1 MNNPII
7 RFKKVDGSDFSDWK
21 ESSFQEIF
29 EFRSSIS
36 LSRSQLNYTTGEI
49 KNIHY
54 GDILL
59 KFPSIVHTDN
69 KLIPYI
75 NQDCIPNKY
84 DLLEKGDVV
93 FADTAEDYSLGKA
106 IEIGSTPFRITSGL
120 HTIACKAK
128 LKFASGF
135 LVYYLNSNFYH
146 CQINKLA
153 TGTKV
158 YSIIKSNI
166 IKTKLRTPSSLEEQQ
181 KIASFF
187 STLDQKIELNERK
200 LEVLEKLKK
209 GMMQKIFNRK
219 IRFKKDNG
227 TDFPDWTVSELGNIA
242 EIRGGGTPSTSNRD
256 YWDGNIQWLTPT
268 EIDSKYVHES
278 NRKITESGLA
288 NSSAKLLPMGAIL
301 LTTRATIGACSINN
315 FNGSVCTNQGFQSL
329 VCKTSVLNEY
339 VYYAITFDEFQKKI
353 AKHASGSTFLEIS
366 AKNLKKLTIPT
377 PSLEEQR
384 KIADFLSTLDLQ
396 IDIKKKTVSAIRDL
410 KRGFMQQMFV

>member
-1 MNNPII
+1 MTNPKI
-7 RFKKVDGSDFSDWK
+7 RFKQENCIDFPEWNQLQLNECCNCYDNMRKPIKENLRQKGEYPYYGANGIQDYIDSYIFDGEFILLAEDGGNFNDFQSKAIAKYARGKFWVNNHAHIIQAKREFSNKFIFYSIEHKDIRSYINGSTRGKLTKSDMWNIK
-21 ESSFQEIF
+21 IGVP
-29 EFRSSIS
+29 SSI
-36 LSRSQLNYTTGEI
+36 R
-49 KNIHY
+49 
-54 GDILL
+54 
-59 KFPSIVHTDN
+59 
-69 KLIPYI
+69 
-75 NQDCIPNKY
+75 
-84 DLLEKGDVV
+84 
-93 FADTAEDYSLGKA
+93 
-106 IEIGSTPFRITSGL
+106 
-120 HTIACKAK
+120 
-128 LKFASGF
+128 
-135 LVYYLNSNFYH
+135 
-146 CQINKLA
+146 
-153 TGTKV
+153 
-158 YSIIKSNI
+158 
-166 IKTKLRTPSSLEEQQ
+166 EQQ

-187 STLDQKIELNERK
+187 TTLDQKIELNERK

>member
-36 LSRSQLNYTTGEI
+36 LSRSQLNYTNGEV

-59 KFPSIVHTDN
+59 KFPSIIHTDN

-84 DLLEKGDVV
+84 DRLEKGDVV

-120 HTIACKAK
+120 HTIACKTK

-146 CQINKLA
+146 RQINKLA

-200 LEVLEKLKK
+200 VEALEKLKK
-209 GMMQKIFNRK
+209 GIVQKIFTQE
-219 IRFKKDNG
+219 IRFKDKNG
-227 TDFPDWTVSELGNIA
+227 NQFPNWCSKKLLYVAPLQRGFDLPNSNLVPGSFPVVYSNGINFSHNSYKCEGEAVITGRSGTIGRVTYLPNCRYWPHNTTLWVTNFFNNIPKFIYYLYQYIDLHRFSTGTGVPTLNRNIIHDFVVTIP
-242 EIRGGGTPSTSNRD
+242 IRDEQLKIS
-256 YWDGNIQWLTPT
+256 QFLTT
-268 EIDSKYVHES
+268 IDT
-278 NRKITESGLA
+278 KINT
-288 NSSAKLLPMGAIL
+288 AKL
-301 LTTRATIGACSINN
+301 R
-315 FNGSVCTNQGFQSL
+315 
-329 VCKTSVLNEY
+329 
-339 VYYAITFDEFQKKI
+339 
-353 AKHASGSTFLEIS
+353 LERLQE
-366 AKNLKKLTIPT
+366 LKK
-377 PSLEEQR
+377 
-384 KIADFLSTLDLQ
+384 
-396 IDIKKKTVSAIRDL
+396 
-410 KRGFMQQMFV
+410 GFMQQMFV

>member
-1 MNNPII
+1 MRNPKI
-7 RFKKVDGSDFSDWK
+7 RFKQENCIDFPEWNQLQLNECCNCYDNMRKPIKENLRQKGEYPYYGANGIQDYIDSYIFDGEFILLAEDGGNFNDFQSKATAKYASGKFWVNNHAHIIQAKREFSNKFIFYSIEHKDIRSYINGSTRGKLTKSDMWNIK
-21 ESSFQEIF
+21 IGVP
-29 EFRSSIS
+29 SSI
-36 LSRSQLNYTTGEI
+36 R
-49 KNIHY
+49 
-54 GDILL
+54 
-59 KFPSIVHTDN
+59 
-69 KLIPYI
+69 
-75 NQDCIPNKY
+75 
-84 DLLEKGDVV
+84 
-93 FADTAEDYSLGKA
+93 
-106 IEIGSTPFRITSGL
+106 
-120 HTIACKAK
+120 
-128 LKFASGF
+128 
-135 LVYYLNSNFYH
+135 
-146 CQINKLA
+146 
-153 TGTKV
+153 
-158 YSIIKSNI
+158 
-166 IKTKLRTPSSLEEQQ
+166 EQQ

-187 STLDQKIELNERK
+187 TTLDQKIELNERK